1 MKKFNLDPMSLD
13 KETIALLDVKQL
25 MEIVG
30 GITANGAA
38 SQRCCGGGSGACT
51 DATSTGC
58 GTGGSTCVTN
68 PNQ

>member
-1 MKKFNLDPMSLD
+1 MKLKMMSLLFILQ
-13 KETIALLDVKQL
+13 KGIIHKQL